1 MRRSRTWVA
10 TAVLFTGSLSGCAT
24 RGEFTDRTVPYGT
37 STPTNKG
44 TAAGAPVLSSS
55 VVYAEVSDEQLMD
68 QVLKIKRMLAD
79 LEESLEA
86 KKMPTDA
93 TRREKMMPMLNEIE
107 RILKEAH
114 AYGSN

>member
-1 MRRSRTWVA
+1 MTRIVSGVLL
-10 TAVLFTGSLSGCAT
+10 AVVTL
-24 RGEFTDRTVPYGT
+24 VGT
-37 STPTNKG
+37 P
-44 TAAGAPVLSSS
+44 AVAPVLSSS

-79 LEESLEA
+79 LESLGA

>member
-1 MRRSRTWVA
+1 MTRIVSGVLLAVA
-10 TAVLFTGSLSGCAT
+10 TLVGTPAV
-24 RGEFTDRTVPYGT
+24 
-37 STPTNKG
+37 
-44 TAAGAPVLSSS
+44 APVLSSS